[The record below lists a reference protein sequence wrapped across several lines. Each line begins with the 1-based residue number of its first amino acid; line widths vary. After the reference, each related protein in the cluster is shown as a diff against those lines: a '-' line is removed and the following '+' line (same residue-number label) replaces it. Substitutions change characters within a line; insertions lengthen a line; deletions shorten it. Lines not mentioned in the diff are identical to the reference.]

1 MTNTTLLVIV
11 TANQAIVNATR
22 YTPRGGG
29 FLTDSQGFLLMGA
42 FLLIAALVTAL
53 IIFIDNARYA
63 FHYSSALDYVIS
75 ILMGSVGIFFLVL
88 AAVFR

>member
-1 MTNTTLLVIV
+1 
-11 TANQAIVNATR
+11 
-22 YTPRGGG
+22 
-29 FLTDSQGFLLMGA
+29 MGA